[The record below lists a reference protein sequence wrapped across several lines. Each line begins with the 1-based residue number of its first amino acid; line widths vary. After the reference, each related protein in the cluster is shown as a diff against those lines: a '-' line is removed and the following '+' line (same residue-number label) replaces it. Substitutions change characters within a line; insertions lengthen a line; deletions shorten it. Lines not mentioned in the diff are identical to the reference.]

1 VGPDAATA
9 LSGAMAMNTSLQY
22 VDLGMCKINDE
33 GAKALATGLMSNS
46 TLMGLNLEMNAIG
59 NDGIASLEESLSHN
73 GSIKV
78 LNVVGN
84 PADES
89 LRRVLQAKATNGSRE
104 VTVNAAAIETAK
116 SNFFA
121 TQPQPPQQ
129 NAPHPAPASSQHEC
143 QQNSISA
150 SQPSPAS
157 PPPQRQ
163 PSDSGP
169 GSPDMLPRPLSRLG
183 SNLKQITG
191 AQLDAC
197 KGERIGGGGFG
208 SVYMGT
214 LNSAPVAIKII
225 EAEDMG
231 SFESYEKE
239 VTVLATARHP
249 FIVQLFATC
258 DERQALIMEHMEGGN
273 LQEKIDNDG
282 MPWFT
287 RVRVL
292 HESCVG
298 LQFLH
303 NQEPA
308 ILHRDIKPSNILL
321 SSDMRAKLGDVGLA
335 KIADNS
341 ARLSRT
347 MSTAISGSLYFLD
360 PQYQR
365 SGNYS
370 AESDIYSLG
379 LTIAV
384 AVTNEAPAG
393 MDGLLRD
400 AIEDETLGDLV
411 DQRPGTCGWDM
422 QIATQLLE
430 LASKCLK
437 ANVSKRPSLSE
448 VTAQLEEMAAE
459 ASSAMAINSAQGG
472 FTQEMKDSMRALL
485 SCPITFQVM
494 TDPVVAEDG
503 FTYERAAIEMR
514 MKTSSKSP
522 LTNVPMG
529 AGLIPNRNMKIMLAQ
544 FKAIFGI

>member
-1 VGPDAATA
+1 
-9 LSGAMAMNTSLQY
+9 
-22 VDLGMCKINDE
+22 
-33 GAKALATGLMSNS
+33 
-46 TLMGLNLEMNAIG
+46 
-59 NDGIASLEESLSHN
+59 
-73 GSIKV
+73 
-78 LNVVGN
+78 
-84 PADES
+84 
-89 LRRVLQAKATNGSRE
+89 
-104 VTVNAAAIETAK
+104 
-116 SNFFA
+116 
-121 TQPQPPQQ
+121 
-129 NAPHPAPASSQHEC
+129 
-143 QQNSISA
+143 
-150 SQPSPAS
+150 
-157 PPPQRQ
+157 
-163 PSDSGP
+163 
-169 GSPDMLPRPLSRLG
+169 
-183 SNLKQITG
+183 
-191 AQLDAC
+191 
-197 KGERIGGGGFG
+197 
-208 SVYMGT
+208 
-214 LNSAPVAIKII
+214 
-225 EAEDMG
+225 MG

-384 AVTNEAPAG
+384 AVTNEYDHITNSQQWLLCCMLSPVGLTTHRKSANCARVAIPCWPDILACLGIRAPAG

-437 ANVSKRPSLSE
+437 ANVSKR
-448 VTAQLEEMAAE
+448 
-459 ASSAMAINSAQGG
+459 
-472 FTQEMKDSMRALL
+472 
-485 SCPITFQVM
+485 
-494 TDPVVAEDG
+494 
-503 FTYERAAIEMR
+503 
-514 MKTSSKSP
+514 
-522 LTNVPMG
+522 
-529 AGLIPNRNMKIMLAQ
+529 
-544 FKAIFGI
+544 